1 MARKKRKRI
10 EIEEA
15 EVPLSSMIDIV
26 FLLLIYFIVTQ
37 KPIIDETL
45 LSCDMPTPGGKPPP
59 KPPTLL
65 TIEVVRMFKSKPLDC
80 PEELN
85 TYYFQKYKWKLHNP
99 SAPNDLAR
107 QLRSIAKNN
116 KDQTV
121 IINCGP
127 NAVHQKLVRL
137 LDVCADAGLEK
148 ISVVND
154 ESIQFRPILKPGVN
168 Q

>member
-1 MARKKRKRI
+1 MARKQRKRI
-10 EIEEA
+10 NIEEA

-65 TIEVVRMFKSKPLDC
+65 TVEVVRMFRSKPLDS

-85 TYYFQKYKWKLHNP
+85 TYYFQQHKWKLHNP
-99 SAPNDLAR
+99 AAPNDLAR
-107 QLRSIAKNN
+107 QLKSIAKNN
-116 KDQTV
+116 PDQTV

-127 NAVHQKLVRL
+127 NAIHQKLVQL
-137 LDVCADAGLEK
+137 LDACSEAGLK
-148 ISVVND
+148 NLSVVND
-154 ESIQFRPILKPGVN
+154 ESIPFRPIKKPGVN